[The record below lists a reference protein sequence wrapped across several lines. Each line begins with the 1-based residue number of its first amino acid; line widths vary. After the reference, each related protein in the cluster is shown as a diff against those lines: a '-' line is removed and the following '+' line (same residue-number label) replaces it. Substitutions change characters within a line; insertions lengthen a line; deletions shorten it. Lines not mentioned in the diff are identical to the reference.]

1 MKIIL
6 LGNAGAGKS
15 TLSRKLL
22 TKFPAARLSLDEVAF
37 GTGAER
43 RPLQDSI
50 EDVKRWIAD
59 HDSWII
65 EGCYAD
71 IIQPLLSAC
80 DELIF
85 LNPGVDACLSH
96 CRSRP
101 WEPEK
106 FGSRQEQDKN
116 LENLLEWVSTYECRK
131 DEYGLFRHRQL
142 FDSFPGAKREYRDAS
157 DYAFGKGDRFI
168 FRSCPVLNIP
178 TLMKCLASLLHRKT
192 SHVALTF
199 TAPTVRAQPFGTTS

>member
-15 TLSRKLL
+15 TLSKKLIAKHP
-22 TKFPAARLSLDEVAF
+22 TARLSLDEVAF
-37 GTGAER
+37 QDGTER

-59 HDSWII
+59 NESWII
-65 EGCYAD
+65 EGCYAE
-71 IIQPLLSAC
+71 IIEPLLESC

-85 LNPGVDACLSH
+85 LNPGVDVCIAH

-106 FGSRQEQDKN
+106 FGSRQEQDEN
-116 LENLLEWVSTYECRK
+116 LENLLQWVSSYESRT
-131 DEYGLFRHRQL
+131 DEYGLFRHRKL
-142 FDSFPGAKREYRDAS
+142 YDSFHGKKREFNDPSEYAS
-157 DYAFGKGDRFI
+157 
-168 FRSCPVLNIP
+168 V
-178 TLMKCLASLLHRKT
+178 
-192 SHVALTF
+192 
-199 TAPTVRAQPFGTTS
+199 